1 MSTKLQ
7 RIETIESLFT
17 MTGGNAKLLDR
28 AISGCTARLDSVHL
42 LKSVEDIIER
52 RKNRTHPCSSLER
65 FVDV

>member
-1 MSTKLQ
+1 
-7 RIETIESLFT
+7 